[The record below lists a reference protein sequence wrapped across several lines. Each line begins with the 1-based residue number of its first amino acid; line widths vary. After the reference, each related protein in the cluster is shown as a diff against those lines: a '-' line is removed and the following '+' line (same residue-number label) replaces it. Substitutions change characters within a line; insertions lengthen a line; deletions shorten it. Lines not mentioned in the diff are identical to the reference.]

1 LLAGFAIVQSVEV
14 QHIARERDRAQRE
27 RDRADRVTQFMTG
40 IFKVPAIYP
49 GSDARRPG
57 EGRGNSVTAREILDD
72 ASNEIGTS
80 LNNDPEL
87 QAKMMVTLAQ
97 SYADLGIYSR
107 AQALVERAVGIQQRI
122 IGPEHRDT
130 LSSMRLQAT
139 ILRLSQRYDESE
151 NLIRQ
156 TLATERRVLGAED
169 PETLISMNALAITLG
184 EEGRF
189 SEQENVERET
199 LAIRRSVLGP
209 EHPATLGSMETLAD
223 ALTNGGHY
231 AEAEKLQRQ
240 ALNIQRR
247 VFGPEDLRTLFAT
260 SRLAWTLQREGR
272 LAEAENLQRSVLD
285 IQRRV
290 LGPENPGILF
300 SLESKAIYIS
310 LQGHY
315 NSAEKLFREAIKI
328 ASKTNEPS
336 ELGTAWYAFACGA
349 AVTGH
354 RNEALEYLAN
364 AVDHGFAASRW
375 MNTDSDLQSLHSDPR
390 FEALVAK
397 ARQNASTQ
405 PR

>member
-1 LLAGFAIVQSVEV
+1 
-14 QHIARERDRAQRE
+14 
-27 RDRADRVTQFMTG
+27 
-40 IFKVPAIYP
+40 
-49 GSDARRPG
+49 
-57 EGRGNSVTAREILDD
+57 
-72 ASNEIGTS
+72 
-80 LNNDPEL
+80 
-87 QAKMMVTLAQ
+87 
-97 SYADLGIYSR
+97 
-107 AQALVERAVGIQQRI
+107 
-122 IGPEHRDT
+122 
-130 LSSMRLQAT
+130 
-139 ILRLSQRYDESE
+139 
-151 NLIRQ
+151 
-156 TLATERRVLGAED
+156 
-169 PETLISMNALAITLG
+169 
-184 EEGRF
+184 
-189 SEQENVERET
+189 
-199 LAIRRSVLGP
+199 
-209 EHPATLGSMETLAD
+209 METLAN

-247 VFGPEDLRTLFAT
+247 VFGPDDLRTLFAM

-300 SLESKAIYIS
+300 SLESEAIYIS

-315 NSAEKLFREAIKI
+315 SSAEKLFREAIKI
-328 ASKTNEPS
+328 ASKTNEPG
-336 ELGTAWYAFACGA
+336 ELANAWYAFACGA

-354 RNEALEYLAN
+354 RNEALEYLAD